1 MGYIYKITNIITDKS
16 YIGKT
21 IYSINHRWRQ
31 HIDNSK
37 KDSYQRYELYRDMK
51 KYGIENFNIVEI
63 EKVDD
68 HNLLSQKEKYWI
80 SYYDTFINGY
90 NNTLGGDGEPLYNY
104 DVIWSLWEDGYKI
117 KEISKKIG
125 CNDFVVRTVLDF
137 HDISTEERMAR
148 SYDDQIKTRTRL
160 SRKVRQI
167 NIHTGEVLKE
177 YPSISAAAKELEK
190 DSSYL
195 GKVCRKNGEAYGYKW
210 EFVNNEYIKRDFTA
224 RKVGQVDLGT
234 NEIIAV
240 YDSISEAA
248 RSVDGDSSYI
258 GKVCRGIQKSSKG
271 YGWVYID
278 N

>member
-1 MGYIYKITNIITDKS
+1 
-16 YIGKT
+16 
-21 IYSINHRWRQ
+21 
-31 HIDNSK
+31 
-37 KDSYQRYELYRDMK
+37 MK

-224 RKVGQVDLGT
+224 RKVG
-234 NEIIAV
+234 
-240 YDSISEAA
+240 
-248 RSVDGDSSYI
+248 
-258 GKVCRGIQKSSKG
+258 
-271 YGWVYID
+271 
-278 N
+278 